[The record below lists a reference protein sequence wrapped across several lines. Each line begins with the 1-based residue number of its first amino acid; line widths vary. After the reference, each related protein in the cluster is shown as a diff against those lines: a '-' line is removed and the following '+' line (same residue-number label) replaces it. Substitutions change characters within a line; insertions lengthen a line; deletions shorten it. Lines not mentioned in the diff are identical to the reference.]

1 MLVNKK
7 NIVMLFNLILYYF
20 LFFFVLVLIVR
31 LAGGAVCFY
40 NVGYFCFGVDDLKK
54 SLLAG
59 LIGGGFV
66 GLGSW
71 LVTAF
76 SLK

>member
-1 MLVNKK
+1 MIVNKK
-7 NIVMLFNLILYYF
+7 SIVMLFNLILHCF
-20 LFFFVLVLIVR
+20 LLFFVLVLIVR

-40 NVGYFCFGVDDLKK
+40 KVGFFCFEVDDLKK